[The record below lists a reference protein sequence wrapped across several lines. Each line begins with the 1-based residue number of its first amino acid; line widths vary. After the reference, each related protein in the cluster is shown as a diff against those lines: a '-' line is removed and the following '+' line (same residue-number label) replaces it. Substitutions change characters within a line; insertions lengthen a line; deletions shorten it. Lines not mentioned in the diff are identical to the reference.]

1 MKRRHCT
8 RPAALWLPKHGFVI
22 ARRLEPRIARD
33 IIASERFNPNARRY
47 TMPSTSNPD
56 RRSLL
61 QTTLVATLAVGIG
74 TGGPAMAQAR
84 TSTSE
89 SGNGAGQ
96 APGFYRYRIGEIL
109 VTAVN
114 DGFGRRPL
122 DGFVRNAELSEVQEA
137 MRARFLSEEALEIP
151 FTTLV
156 LETQGRLVLI
166 DAGNGDSGA
175 PTSGRWMENFRAAG
189 YAPEDVDDVVISHF
203 HGDHVN
209 GLRLASGEAVFPN
222 ARIHVPA
229 AEWDFFMDD
238 ARMEAAPE
246 AAQGV
251 FRNARRVFAPMESE
265 PARFEPEAE
274 VVPGVT
280 AIAAHGH
287 TPGHTAFRIASGG
300 ESLLVLSD
308 TTNHPALFVRNPG
321 WHAIFD
327 MDAEAAEETRR
338 RLLGEAADARE
349 RVAFY
354 HAPFPALGHVAR
366 DGEGFAF
373 VPAQWTSAV

>member
-1 MKRRHCT
+1 MTTHPT
-8 RPAALWLPKHGFVI
+8 DSTTP
-22 ARRLEPRIARD
+22 EPLY
-33 IIASERFNPNARRY
+33 SGP
-47 TMPSTSNPD
+47 T
-56 RRSLL
+56 RRSVLR
-61 QTTLVATLAVGIG
+61 TTLVAAAASGMG
-74 TGGPAMAQAR
+74 WGGSAMAQAR
-84 TSTSE
+84 AGESE
-89 SGNGAGQ
+89 AGQ
-96 APGFYRYRIGEIL
+96 APGYYRYRIGEVL

-122 DGFVRNAELSEVQEA
+122 DGFVRNAELTEVQAA
-137 MRARFLSEEALEIP
+137 MRERFLSEEALEIP

-156 LETQGRLVLI
+156 LETDGRLVLI

-229 AEWDFFMDD
+229 AEWDFFLDD
-238 ARMEAAPE
+238 SRMAAAPE
-246 AAQGV
+246 GAQGV
-251 FRNARRVFAPMESE
+251 FRNARRVFSPMESE
-265 PARFEPEAE
+265 PARFEAGAE

-327 MDAEAAEETRR
+327 MDAQAAEETRR
-338 RLLGEAADARE
+338 RLLGEAADSRE

-366 DGEGFAF
+366 EGEGFAF